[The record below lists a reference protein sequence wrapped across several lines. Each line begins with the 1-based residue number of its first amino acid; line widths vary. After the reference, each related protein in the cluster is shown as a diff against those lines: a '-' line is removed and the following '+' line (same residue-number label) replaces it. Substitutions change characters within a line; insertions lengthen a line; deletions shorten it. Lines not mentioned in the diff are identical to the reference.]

1 MLLRFRVANHRSI
14 RDEQELSL
22 VAVPRRGEERPK
34 ASEIPPTLR
43 VAGIYGANASGKSNV
58 LDALWWMSTAVRYS
72 HTRWQPDAEIPR
84 KPFQLDD
91 VSRNEPSFYEVD
103 FVFKGVR
110 HSYGFEVTD
119 REVVGEW
126 LFEFPHGRPKRLF
139 EREGPKEYKFGRA
152 LTGELRQIEKLTRNN
167 SLYLSCAASNNHP
180 YLSAVQRWLTGN
192 ISLATQQ
199 SLDVY
204 LRDSRTRRMLDGST
218 PEVSDRI
225 NRLIRVADL
234 GITGISLGKKKLDE
248 EFLGIIRSI
257 DVKFPGNSDEEFT
270 EKLRKHLEQTVF
282 FTHSCASDPRSLPIE
297 EESDGTRSWFGLIGS
312 VLTVLERGEVFL
324 VDEIDSS
331 LHPMISSTLVRMF
344 KDPVINPKGAQIVF
358 ASHDT
363 TLLGTMLE
371 NKLLERDEVWFTEKD
386 AHGATS
392 LYSLAEF
399 HPRGDENPERGYLQG
414 RYGAVPHVNFEEIR
428 SLFAEIHGAADEP
441 STSAETGPHPAHQHP

>member
-22 VAVPRRGEERPK
+22 VAVPRRGEEKPK

-43 VAGIYGANASGKSNV
+43 VVGIYGANASGKSNV
-58 LDALWWMSTAVRYS
+58 LDALWWMLTAVRYS
-72 HTRWQPDAEIPR
+72 HTRWQPDAGVPR

-103 FVFKGVR
+103 FVFNGVR

-119 REVVGEW
+119 REIVGEW
-126 LFEFPHGRPKRLF
+126 LFEFPHGRPRRLF
-139 EREGPKEYKFGRA
+139 EREGPKGYRFGRA
-152 LTGELRQIEKLTRNN
+152 LTGELRQIEKLTRDN

-180 YLSAVQRWLTGN
+180 YLSAVQRWLTGS
-192 ISLATQQ
+192 ISLATEQ

-204 LRDSRTRRMLDGST
+204 LRDSHTRRMLDEAT
-218 PEVSDRI
+218 PEVRDRI

-234 GITGISLGKKKLDE
+234 GVTGVSPGKRELDE
-248 EFLGIIRSI
+248 KFLGLIRSI
-257 DVKFPGNSDEEFT
+257 GVNLPGNSTEEFAENLRRNL
-270 EKLRKHLEQTVF
+270 EKTVF
-282 FTHSCASDPRSLPIE
+282 FTHSCAGDPHALPIE
-297 EESDGTRSWFGLIGS
+297 EESDGTRSWFRLIGP
-312 VLTVLERGEVFL
+312 VLNVLEKGDVFL

-331 LHPMISSTLVRMF
+331 LHPMISSTLIRMF

-386 AHGATS
+386 ARGATS

-441 STSAETGPHPAHQHP
+441 SASPETGPLPAHQHP